1 MIRLI
6 QSTAILA
13 ILFLCSA
20 ISAQEGYWLT
30 NLENREQLNH
40 IRQLTNGNYLVSG
53 RTFEVGAKA
62 DLIILLDGSG
72 NEITRKSLCEVCS
85 SAEVVYTNQNS
96 LGDLIHYF
104 SNGDVYRSTSD
115 LSESEWIFNI
125 KEDLFETADVYDYWE
140 NGNWVV
146 LTSTSVQNGVR
157 GILYTLMDANETG
170 VLVRIFNTNAPDITG
185 SIGIGRFNDSS
196 FIDGFNLVDDNGD
209 NIGQLDMRDSRGELI
224 WSREVAKGN
233 NVELTNAIATY
244 TFDIFVAGVIEDEED
259 ASHTQGF
266 VVKYDLDGNEIWRR
280 SYDSPFN
287 DDRSF
292 EESFLHI
299 NRIEKIDANRL
310 LLVADAGGVSRS
322 GRVSESV
329 LMHMDTDGNITE
341 EFRFSSITD
350 INNAV
355 DMVWNNQGQPVL
367 LANAFNG
374 NSVAGSYLTIGR
386 RPTSVIDRLPES
398 IQVYPN
404 PVKDVLT
411 INSTEEDINN
421 AAFYIY
427 ALDGQL
433 IAELPGSNKI
443 DVSTLHSGLYQ
454 LVIASN
460 EGSYRTTFVKSG
472 K

>member
-1 MIRLI
+1 
-6 QSTAILA
+6 
-13 ILFLCSA
+13 
-20 ISAQEGYWLT
+20 
-30 NLENREQLNH
+30 
-40 IRQLTNGNYLVSG
+40 
-53 RTFEVGAKA
+53 
-62 DLIILLDGSG
+62 
-72 NEITRKSLCEVCS
+72 
-85 SAEVVYTNQNS
+85 
-96 LGDLIHYF
+96 
-104 SNGDVYRSTSD
+104 
-115 LSESEWIFNI
+115 
-125 KEDLFETADVYDYWE
+125 
-140 NGNWVV
+140 
-146 LTSTSVQNGVR
+146 
-157 GILYTLMDANETG
+157 
-170 VLVRIFNTNAPDITG
+170 
-185 SIGIGRFNDSS
+185 
-196 FIDGFNLVDDNGD
+196 
-209 NIGQLDMRDSRGELI
+209 
-224 WSREVAKGN
+224 
-233 NVELTNAIATY
+233 
-244 TFDIFVAGVIEDEED
+244 
-259 ASHTQGF
+259 
-266 VVKYDLDGNEIWRR
+266 
-280 SYDSPFN
+280 
-287 DDRSF
+287 
-292 EESFLHI
+292 
-299 NRIEKIDANRL
+299 
-310 LLVADAGGVSRS
+310 
-322 GRVSESV
+322 
-329 LMHMDTDGNITE
+329 MHMDTDGNITE